1 MRLIKIVICLFVLF
15 ACNHQSA
22 DKLAIKDQRLN
33 EVILN
38 SEKPIIVFFHSGECS
53 MCYGTLKQISL
64 DFPEST
70 LISISALN
78 NADLI
83 DYYLESI
90 RFSGFS
96 VIDSSSHFFNEN
108 RSLLQTNNLFLIDNF
123 STLLY
128 RTSTYNKNDSES
140 IKDIIRKKAL

>member
-1 MRLIKIVICLFVLF
+1 
-15 ACNHQSA
+15 
-22 DKLAIKDQRLN
+22 
-33 EVILN
+33 
-38 SEKPIIVFFHSGECS
+38 

-70 LISISALN
+70 VISISALN

-83 DYYLESI
+83 DSYLESI
-90 RFSGFS
+90 RFNGFS

-128 RTSTYNKNDSES
+128 RTSTYNKKDSEN
-140 IKDIIRKKAL
+140 IKNIIRKKAL

>member
-1 MRLIKIVICLFVLF
+1 
-15 ACNHQSA
+15 
-22 DKLAIKDQRLN
+22 
-33 EVILN
+33 
-38 SEKPIIVFFHSGECS
+38 

-70 LISISALN
+70 VISISALN

-83 DYYLESI
+83 DSYLESI
-90 RFSGFS
+90 RFNGFS
-96 VIDSSSHFFNEN
+96 VIDSSSHFFIEN

-128 RTSTYNKNDSES
+128 RTSTYNKKDSEN
-140 IKDIIRKKAL
+140 IKNIIRKKAL